1 MSWMI
6 NHLQHSIPFRKASFS
21 WMFLSKHS
29 GWYCDAY
36 AGVDARYY
44 FFNTSSFY
52 DILISQWVWLIL
64 LGNNLSLTLIQ
75 MVDHL

>member
-1 MSWMI
+1 MSRML
-6 NHLQHSIPFRKASFS
+6 NNLYHQTSC
-21 WMFLSKHS
+21 SKS
-29 GWYCDAY
+29 SLVNVFEQILWWYCDAY
-36 AGVDARYY
+36 AGVDVRYH